1 MNEQQLLDLKKQMD
15 KATEKATE
23 LTGQQKQLMETLEND
38 WSCKTV
44 DQAEKKVEKMDTE
57 ITQLNNQIK
66 KGTEELEEK
75 YTDDE

>member
-23 LTGQQKQLMETLEND
+23 LSGQQKQLMGTLESD